1 MLLIPPLP
9 ISVGLLLLTIFGIN
23 PPNPVP
29 PDPVA
34 QDRAAIEA
42 LRAEWVTH
50 YNLHHP
56 DMVAALYT
64 ENASIT
70 NAAVSVATGRAA
82 IEASLREDMQGS
94 PTIAIT
100 SGDVRLFGDQAV
112 TWGTWAVEATG
123 PAGDPMAASGAYL
136 NYLERVEGA
145 WRIAGNVSNYDSPR
159 PAEWAWGEGSEAPPL
174 ESRMTDLIRDYETRW
189 NRSNPG
195 GVGDLYVSDAVAA
208 RADQPVLHGRP
219 AVARSLREQMDAAPT
234 TIKIH
239 GVGTTD
245 LQEGWALDFGWY
257 ELAPAEG
264 GETVRWGVYASL
276 VERIE
281 GGEWRV
287 RWNLSNGRPA
297 GGM

>member
-23 PPNPVP
+23 APDPVP

-42 LRAEWVTH
+42 
-50 YNLHHP
+50 
-56 DMVAALYT
+56 
-64 ENASIT
+64 
-70 NAAVSVATGRAA
+70 
-82 IEASLREDMQGS
+82 SLREAMQGS
-94 PTIAIT
+94 PTIELT

-123 PAGDPMAASGAYL
+123 PTGDPMASSGAYIT
-136 NYLERVEGA
+136 YLERVEGA
-145 WRIAGNVSNYDSPR
+145 WRIRGSLSNYDSP
-159 PAEWAWGEGSEAPPL
+159 PAEWAWAEGGEAPPL

-189 NRSNPG
+189 NLSNPG
-195 GVGDLYVSDAVAA
+195 GVADLYVSDAVVAY
-208 RADQPVLHGRP
+208 ADQPVLHGRP
-219 AVARSLREQMDAAPT
+219 AVAPSLRERMDAAPT

-257 ELAPAEG
+257 EMAPAEG
-264 GETVRWGVYASL
+264 GERVRWGVYMAL
-276 VERIE
+276 VERTE
-281 GGEWRV
+281 GGEWRL
-287 RWNLSNGRPA
+287 RWDFSHGRPA